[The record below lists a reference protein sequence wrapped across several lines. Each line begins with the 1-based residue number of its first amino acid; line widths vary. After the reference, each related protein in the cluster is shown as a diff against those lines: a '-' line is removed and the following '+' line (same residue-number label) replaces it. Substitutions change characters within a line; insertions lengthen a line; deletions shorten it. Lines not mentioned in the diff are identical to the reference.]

1 MINKILDKQELQL
14 ARPLYEVIIKK
25 DNEVIYQNKA
35 YAGAVS
41 LVEKVTE
48 INKDFEVPGRTQ
60 KLMFGHP
67 VIIFFAFDQLRSAF
81 QKKLGQMVD
90 FVKDTYSKMPDG
102 MERLIKIGLLA
113 NIKDE

>member
-1 MINKILDKQELQL
+1 MINKIFDKNELQI
-14 ARPLYEVIIKK
+14 ARPLYEVTIKK
-25 DNEVIYQNKA
+25 DNEIIYQHKA

-41 LVEKVTE
+41 LVEKITE
-48 INKDFEVPGRTQ
+48 INKDFEVSGRSQ

-67 VIIFFAFDQLRSAF
+67 VIIFFAFDQLRNDF
-81 QKKLGQMVD
+81 QKKLAQMVN